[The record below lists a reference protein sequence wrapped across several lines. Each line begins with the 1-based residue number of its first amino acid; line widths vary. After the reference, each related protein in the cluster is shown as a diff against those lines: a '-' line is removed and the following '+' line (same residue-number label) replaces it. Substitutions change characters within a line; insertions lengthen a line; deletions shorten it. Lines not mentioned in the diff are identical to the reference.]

1 MTYTLVW
8 FVILSNIPSGKKLR
22 GLSKMVLKN
31 KISTHYTSDDLIDIV
46 KAPNITDRFFFLNM
60 FVVSFWRPADRRKKK
75 MFSSWNLSPFQS
87 FKANQSIFQ
96 FTHNCSS
103 TSLSK
108 ALLSIVLI
116 ALLWR
121 NLQKKNTFRWSSI
134 LNQTAFDEKR
144 RKGNPF
150 SN

>member
-31 KISTHYTSDDLIDIV
+31 KISTHYTSDDFKSSQYHRPI
-46 KAPNITDRFFFLNM
+46 FFLKYVCC
-60 FVVSFWRPADRRKKK
+60 FLLTSSRPKKKK

-87 FKANQSIFQ
+87 FKENQSIFQ

-121 NLQKKNTFRWSSI
+121 NLQKKETFRWSSI